1 MYINL
6 SAFVLSLS
14 IPRENVLKVT
24 YLTQE
29 AIIGCASP
37 TQVRNIADGQ
47 AQLLRDSVRYKEIL
61 GDLDT
66 RAVVRPAG
74 YHLRWV
80 VLKVYKLILIK

>member
-1 MYINL
+1 MNL
-6 SAFVLSLS
+6 SFFVLSLKVTE
-14 IPRENVLKVT
+14 ENVLKVT

-29 AIIGCASP
+29 SIIGCASP

-47 AQLLRDSVRYKEIL
+47 AQLLRDSVGYKEIL

-66 RAVVRPAG
+66 RAVVCPAG